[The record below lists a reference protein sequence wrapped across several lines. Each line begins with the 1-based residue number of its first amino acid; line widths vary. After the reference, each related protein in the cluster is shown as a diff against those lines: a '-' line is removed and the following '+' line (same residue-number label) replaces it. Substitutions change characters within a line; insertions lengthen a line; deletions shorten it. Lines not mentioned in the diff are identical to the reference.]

1 MSVSRRASFAAGIAA
16 VRRQKRQRANM
27 GPTAREITEEAA
39 EGIITGFPDSLENN
53 PMITFQG
60 QDDQDDTNHI
70 TVIPGGYPPPSPGD
84 KETGK
89 ERNGDGRKNGFR
101 PKPKMQAEI
110 RAFTKES
117 LEKINLRTAN
127 LIRDYGFLPK
137 RSAHIEDGAQLPMK
151 FEPFPEDLL
160 GKPIEELDQFVYE
173 KVVNSLQRKRR
184 NGLFFFSV
192 LNIKKST

>member
-1 MSVSRRASFAAGIAA
+1 M
-16 VRRQKRQRANM
+16 K
-27 GPTAREITEEAA
+27 
-39 EGIITGFPDSLENN
+39 
-53 PMITFQG
+53 
-60 QDDQDDTNHI
+60 
-70 TVIPGGYPPPSPGD
+70 
-84 KETGK
+84 
-89 ERNGDGRKNGFR
+89 
-101 PKPKMQAEI
+101 PKPKMQTEI

-173 KVVNSLQRKRR
+173 KVKRFSMTMNIASFSLAK
-184 NGLFFFSV
+184 F
-192 LNIKKST
+192 K

>member
-1 MSVSRRASFAAGIAA
+1 MWPRAMSVSRRASFAAGIAA
-16 VRRQKRQRANM
+16 VRRQKKRANM
-27 GPTAREITEEAA
+27 GPRDIVEEA
-39 EGIITGFPDSLENN
+39 EGCYHLNHSSDQTLDTLLF
-53 PMITFQG
+53 TG

-70 TVIPGGYPPPSPGD
+70 TVIPGGYPPPFPG
-84 KETGK
+84 EEAGK
-89 ERNGDGRKNGFR
+89 ERNGDGRKNGFHR

-173 KVVNSLQRKRR
+173 KVVIL
-184 NGLFFFSV
+184 LV
-192 LNIKKST
+192 

>member
-1 MSVSRRASFAAGIAA
+1 
-16 VRRQKRQRANM
+16 
-27 GPTAREITEEAA
+27 
-39 EGIITGFPDSLENN
+39 
-53 PMITFQG
+53 
-60 QDDQDDTNHI
+60 
-70 TVIPGGYPPPSPGD
+70 
-84 KETGK
+84 
-89 ERNGDGRKNGFR
+89 
-101 PKPKMQAEI
+101 MQAEI

-173 KVVNSLQRKRR
+173 KVILFSNEKKKRQDQ
-184 NGLFFFSV
+184 LDTHFTTF
-192 LNIKKST
+192 LNTKALTN

>member
-1 MSVSRRASFAAGIAA
+1 
-16 VRRQKRQRANM
+16 
-27 GPTAREITEEAA
+27 
-39 EGIITGFPDSLENN
+39 
-53 PMITFQG
+53 
-60 QDDQDDTNHI
+60 
-70 TVIPGGYPPPSPGD
+70 
-84 KETGK
+84 
-89 ERNGDGRKNGFR
+89 
-101 PKPKMQAEI
+101 MQAEI

-173 KVVNSLQRKRR
+173 KVVTRIHEREWKWYKVKWKEEKSLD
-184 NGLFFFSV
+184 
-192 LNIKKST
+192 I

>member
-1 MSVSRRASFAAGIAA
+1 
-16 VRRQKRQRANM
+16 M
-27 GPTAREITEEAA
+27 GLKTNL
-39 EGIITGFPDSLENN
+39 FP
-53 PMITFQG
+53 G

-84 KETGK
+84 KEAGR
-89 ERNGDGRKNGFR
+89 ERNGDGGRKNGFHR

-173 KVVNSLQRKRR
+173 KVLTRK
-184 NGLFFFSV
+184 LE
-192 LNIKKST
+192 K

>member
-1 MSVSRRASFAAGIAA
+1 MLSSETLSAQTLDTLLF
-16 VRRQKRQRANM
+16 
-27 GPTAREITEEAA
+27 T
-39 EGIITGFPDSLENN
+39 
-53 PMITFQG
+53 G

-70 TVIPGGYPPPSPGD
+70 TVIPGGYPPPCPG
-84 KETGK
+84 ETEAGK
-89 ERNGDGRKNGFR
+89 ERNGDGRKNGFHR

-173 KVVNSLQRKRR
+173 KV
-184 NGLFFFSV
+184 FFLRTV
-192 LNIKKST
+192 KEQGQA

>member
-1 MSVSRRASFAAGIAA
+1 MRPRAMSVSRRASFAAGIAA
-16 VRRQKRQRANM
+16 VRRQKKRANM
-27 GPTAREITEEAA
+27 GPRDIVEEA
-39 EGIITGFPDSLENN
+39 EGCYHLKHSSDQTLDTLLF
-53 PMITFQG
+53 TG

-70 TVIPGGYPPPSPGD
+70 TVIPGGYPPPCPG
-84 KETGK
+84 ETEAGK
-89 ERNGDGRKNGFR
+89 ERNGDGRKNGFHR

-173 KVVNSLQRKRR
+173 KV
-184 NGLFFFSV
+184 FF
-192 LNIKKST
+192 